1 MPYEAN
7 AQIEQ
12 MPLKDLGGFI
22 DTKFTE
28 MKSLYEEHDGGTK
41 FDKEKTEEFQAR
53 NAELSVARER
63 FGVLRETS
71 ETFQKNLEYV
81 KAMSQPVYNIPH
93 PNGNGDPGGHEQPY
107 KSLGM
112 LFTESEDYK
121 SIRDGK
127 FNLTMRPAVSEVPGV
142 TIKSLEEGAMKTTM
156 TTSAGWTPY
165 PSLAPRGPVLSAQR
179 RPVVADLIPQDDT
192 TQPAIIYY
200 EETTFTNNVAA
211 VAEGGSKPESALALT
226 RRTQAVEKI
235 ATTLPVTDEQ
245 LADVPQIR
253 AYIDNRLTLQIQLK
267 EESYLLTGTGTP
279 PQLQGFHTKG
289 GIGSLARGGSEDN
302 TDVVLR
308 AITNVN
314 STTGFANA
322 TGIVLHPLNMQAI
335 LLLRTTTGEYIWGH
349 PSEKGPRTLWGLPV
363 VETPAETQGTGLI
376 GDFRMYSHISRRL
389 GIRIDVGFINE
400 DFKNDILRLRIEER
414 LSLEIYRAAAFCE
427 VTSLN

>member
-1 MPYEAN
+1 MYEAN
-7 AQIEQ
+7 TQIES
-12 MPLKDLGGFI
+12 MPLKDLGTFI
-22 DTKFTE
+22 DTKFNE
-28 MKSLYEEHDGGTK
+28 MKTFYEEHDGGSTFTK
-41 FDKEKTEEFQAR
+41 DDTTEFQAR
-53 NAELSVARER
+53 NGELTVARER
-63 FGVLRETS
+63 FGILREQS
-71 ETFQKNLEYV
+71 EAFRSNQDFIKSMNAPNHRL
-81 KAMSQPVYNIPH
+81 PH
-93 PNGNGDPGGHEQPY
+93 DNGGDPGQYEEEY
-107 KSLGM
+107 KSLGQR
-112 LFTESEDYK
+112 FTESDQYK
-121 SIRDGK
+121 MIQAK
-127 FNLTMRPAVSEVPGV
+127 EANYEMRPPTIDIPGV
-142 TIKSLEEGAMKTTM
+142 TIKSLEEMAMKATM
-156 TTSAGWTPY
+156 TTSAGWAPY

-200 EETTFTNNVAA
+200 EETTFTNAAAA
-211 VAEGGSKPESALALT
+211 VTEGDPKPESALALT

-235 ATTLPVTDEQ
+235 ATTLPVTEEQ
-245 LADVPQIR
+245 LADVPQVR
-253 AYIDNRLTLQIQLK
+253 GYIDGRLTFMLQLK

-279 PQLQGFHTKG
+279 PQIQGFHTKPS
-289 GIGSLARGGSEDN
+289 IGSLARGGTEDN

-322 TGIVLHPLNMQAI
+322 TGIILHPLNMQAI

-363 VETPAETQGTGLI
+363 VETPAETLNTGLV

-389 GIRIDVGFINE
+389 GIRIDVGYINE
-400 DFKNDILRLRIEER
+400 DFKNNILRLRAEER